1 MDDNTYTVY
10 KASTGRFG
18 DAVINSIDDLKMIA
32 KQHNARLIID
42 FDDHEIIIYDD
53 YVE

>member
-10 KASTGRFG
+10 KASDECLG
-18 DAVINSIDDLKMIA
+18 DMVINSIDDLKKIS